1 MSKIKNGG
9 LDQYGAEP
17 FEQQQFGTPG
27 VEMVKVLVGAVNAAL
42 QKRPWRGRNDKVE
55 TANELRHWGQT
66 VFVRC
71 LFDGLFISTVY
82 WCIYRLWNK
91 NNLRT

>member
-27 VEMVKVLVGAVNAAL
+27 VEGVNINSLTLTLILTQFPFRIYIPHFTLTRLGIISPYMSIRRLAL
-42 QKRPWRGRNDKVE
+42 
-55 TANELRHWGQT
+55 TAKHTGQESGDDLCEI
-66 VFVRC
+66 FK
-71 LFDGLFISTVY
+71 F
-82 WCIYRLWNK
+82 
-91 NNLRT
+91 